1 MAFPSDLRNL
11 PSGDPH
17 VWFWTQVCAIVMELT
32 LLEVCGASLDELES
46 DEFETT
52 LLEATDNVAD

>member
-1 MAFPSDLRNL
+1 
-11 PSGDPH
+11 
-17 VWFWTQVCAIVMELT
+17 MELT